1 MPLPDGL
8 YDQILTHTG
17 VRKPLDILQP
27 FLPPPRRGEAW
38 CLPVPPGASL
48 KHVIEACG
56 EPHTEGRFW

>member
-1 MPLPDGL
+1 MITLVFADA
-8 YDQILTHTG
+8 
-17 VRKPLDILQP
+17 LQP

>member
-1 MPLPDGL
+1 MRAGTAMITLVFADA
-8 YDQILTHTG
+8 
-17 VRKPLDILQP
+17 LQP